1 MSTIKIPSG
10 ITALRRA
17 GFAIITL
24 AAFASFAGAWPQN
37 AAPQP
42 QPTPSGAIEFSASV
56 APTDAHPQP
65 VRQFTFYLLSKS
77 VADIHTEVQAADPPP
92 QLDAFIDTL
101 TVSPEMKAWMK
112 KNHTVELAG
121 SDFTHNL
128 APQAILDVPEFMNAY
143 VTFNTGYYGSGFPTP
158 KYKAIDMQKNPDK
171 YAREVKEYRTAV
183 LNYAIANPTTKDGME
198 SELTDLNPT
207 QKWHALV
214 VGELDRVHKLTL
226 RTAQTQYLVAQ
237 VDSDLYGN
245 GSFTGIPP
253 GDYWLG
259 TLGAVAQGGDI
270 RQAWDVRVSVR
281 AGQTTSVALTNLNAA
296 ASIFPAP

>member
-1 MSTIKIPSG
+1 MFSIKYTIKFDSAR
-10 ITALRRA
+10 ALRRA
-17 GFAIITL
+17 AFAF
-24 AAFASFAGAWPQN
+24 AAFAALSTHAVAQAQSAPAG
-37 AAPQP
+37 
-42 QPTPSGAIEFSASV
+42 SIEFSASV
-56 APTDAHPQP
+56 TPTDARPQP
-65 VRQFTFYLLSKS
+65 VRQFTFYLLRKS
-77 VADIHTEVQAADPPP
+77 IADIHTEVQAADPPP
-92 QLDAFIDTL
+92 QLDVFIDTL

-112 KNHTVELAG
+112 KNHTVDLAG

-143 VTFNTGYYGSGFPTP
+143 VKFNTGYYGSGFPTP

-171 YAREVKEYRTAV
+171 YARQVKEYRTAV

-214 VGELDRVHKLTL
+214 MAELDRVHKLTL

-237 VDSDLYGN
+237 TDSDLN
-245 GSFTGIPP
+245 GEGLMNNIPP

-259 TLGAVAQGGDI
+259 TLGAVAQAGDI
-270 RQAWDVRVSVR
+270 RQAWDVRVTVR

-296 ASIFPAP
+296 PPLFPAQ